1 MGAGREVRMN
11 ASVVGG
17 LLLLVVAGVAFWG
30 AHGGTPAVWLFPRL
44 AAGVVGVAGLLLTE
58 EGLRRPDRVELWRSW
73 REGLEVLGFALAA
86 AVYAAALAWLG
97 FWFATAL
104 MLAGAAHSLQP
115 RRQPGRL
122 VFWLVVGLALGLGF
136 DALFVGVFGVPLPGG
151 ALWGGAPWRP
161 WLP

>member
-17 LLLLVVAGVAFWG
+17 LLLLAVAGVAFWG

-44 AAGVVGVAGLLLTE
+44 AAGVVAVAGLLLTE
-58 EGLRRPDRVELWRSW
+58 EGLRRPDRVVLWRSW

>member
-17 LLLLVVAGVAFWG
+17 LVLLALAAVAFWG
-30 AHGGTPAVWLFPRL
+30 ARGGTPAVWLFPRL

-58 EGLRRPDRVELWRSW
+58 EGLRRPDRVVLWRSW

-104 MLAGAAHSLQP
+104 MLAGAAHSMQP